1 MLWVS
6 RTMAVPPDVV
16 WGLLVDTRV
25 WPLWGPSVAEARL
38 SEPGSTTLVHGSRG
52 RVRAPVGPW
61 VPFEVT
67 ELVPGVRWSWRV
79 AGIPVTTHEVQ
90 PVGAGCRVRFGVPLW
105 APAYL
110 AVCALALRRIERLAL
125 AGSADD

>member
-6 RTMAVPPDVV
+6 RTMPVPSEVV
-16 WGLLVDTRV
+16 WDLLVDTTA
-25 WPLWGPSVAEARL
+25 WPSWGPTVAEARL
-38 SEPGSTTLVHGSRG
+38 SEPGTSIVHGSRG
-52 RVRAPVGPW
+52 RVRPVVGPW

-79 AGIPVTTHEVQ
+79 AGIPVTTHEVEA
-90 PVGAGCRVRFGVPLW
+90 VGAGCRVRFGVPVW

-125 AGSADD
+125 ATPPGH